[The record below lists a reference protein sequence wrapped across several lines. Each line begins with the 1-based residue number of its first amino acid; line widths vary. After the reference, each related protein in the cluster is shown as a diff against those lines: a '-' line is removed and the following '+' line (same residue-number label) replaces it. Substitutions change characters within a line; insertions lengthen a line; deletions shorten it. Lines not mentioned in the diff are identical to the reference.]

1 MEIPPTD
8 RIQTANGVA
17 DRWVRGINMKL
28 LGRVLLVSSALALQV
43 VLARA
48 DSVVRSVGGTSID
61 FVAPNGFCIMEDDH
75 PRDILFINTVSR
87 LFEGADNKLILLT
100 VACERRKTWRSGVAG
115 SIVNYAA
122 YYLPNNEEY
131 SWHDAERQSLRK
143 ELCDDMRKQSDATL
157 SNVPNIV
164 ADAAKDLKS
173 KIAATSTK
181 YIGVVDEDEHG
192 CYTALL
198 VGVKGDDGKDLLMF
212 SLVTSTVIRGKILFS
227 AIYHE
232 YEGPDT
238 TRRTLEEAKIT
249 SGAFDA
255 RNPKT
260 DFDPIADVSE
270 AIRQDP
276 KLKKAYLTR
285 GNLYKAKGDSDR
297 AIADYSEAINID
309 PKYWSAL
316 RNRANALYLMGKY
329 DRAIA
334 DYDAV
339 GKLDPKAA
347 DGLYGRGMAKL
358 KKGDSAEGSA
368 DIAAAKA
375 IESDIAEQFVKFGIQ
390 P

>member
-1 MEIPPTD
+1 MGWLVD
-8 RIQTANGVA
+8 DSVGM
-17 DRWVRGINMKL
+17 NMTL
-28 LGRVLLVSSALALQV
+28 LGRVLLVSFVLALQIV
-43 VLARA
+43 VARA
-48 DSVVRSVGGTSID
+48 DSAVRSVGGTSLD
-61 FVAPNGFCIMEDDH
+61 FVAPNGFCLMDNDN
-75 PRDILFINTVSR
+75 PRDILFINVMSR
-87 LFEGADNKLILLT
+87 LLQGADNKLILLS
-100 VACERRKTWRSGVAG
+100 VPCERRKTWRNGVAG
-115 SIVNYAA
+115 SILNYAA

-131 SWHDAERQSLRK
+131 SWHDGETQSLRK
-143 ELCDDMRKQSDATL
+143 ELCDAMRKQSDATL

-173 KIAATSTK
+173 KIAVTSTK

-192 CYTALL
+192 CYAAIL
-198 VGVKGDDGKDLLMF
+198 GGFKGDDGKDLLKF
-212 SLVTSTVIRGKILFS
+212 SLVTSTVIRGKTLFS

-276 KLKKAYLTR
+276 KLKNAYLAR
-285 GNLYKAKGDSDR
+285 DDLYKAKGDNDR

-309 PKYWSAL
+309 PSYWSAL
-316 RNRANALYLMGKY
+316 RNRANALYLTGKY

-347 DGLYGRGMAKL
+347 DGLYGRGIAKL
-358 KKGDSAEGSA
+358 KKGDTAGGNS

-375 IESDIAEQFVKFGIQ
+375 LEADIAEQFVKYGLKS
-390 P
+390 